1 MKTFLI
7 ITSLFFQHILL
18 VKSCLGQSV
27 PTFQQRL
34 VTDNRLRSQ
43 LDSLIDQRVSNY
55 FKDKRAV
62 GLSLGVVIN
71 GKATFYN
78 YGETRQGNRTLPA
91 NTTLYEL
98 GSMTKTF
105 TGILLAQAVLDK
117 KMALD
122 DDIRK
127 YLKGSFPNLAYQGTP
142 TRIRDL
148 ANHTSRIT
156 RIFPNLWERESYK
169 EDNPYSNYTRS
180 LLYEGLHQMKMD
192 TLPGR
197 IYSYSNMAV
206 GLLGS
211 LLEDIYKEQYFKLVS
226 KFILT
231 PLKMS
236 ATVIDLRGVPEGGI
250 AYPHKA
256 NREITSFWDVPEVPA
271 LGALK
276 SSTSDLVKYING
288 NNAEKL
294 PNIILSHQP
303 TFGTKQEGMGLNWFI
318 HTAPNGYHIFEHSG
332 GTGGSRSS
340 LQCLPQLKS
349 GFVILTNSL
358 ADRNGLE
365 KELLSII
372 LKLHQ

>member
-1 MKTFLI
+1 MRN
-7 ITSLFFQHILL
+7 H
-18 VKSCLGQSV
+18 
-27 PTFQQRL
+27 
-34 VTDNRLRSQ
+34 
-43 LDSLIDQRVSNY
+43 LDSLVDNQVKTY

-62 GLSLGVVIN
+62 GLSLGIVVN
-71 GKATFYN
+71 GRVFYYN
-78 YGETRQGNRTLPA
+78 YGETRQGNGRLPA
-91 NTTLYEL
+91 KTTVYEL

-117 KMALD
+117 KISLN

-127 YLKGSFPNLAYQGTP
+127 YMKGSYPNLIYSDTP
-142 TRIRDL
+142 IRIRDL

-156 RIFPNLWERESYK
+156 RIFPNLWERESYR
-169 EDNPYSNYTRS
+169 EDNPYSNYTRP
-180 LLYEGLHQMKMD
+180 LLYQGLHQMRMD
-192 TLPGR
+192 MLPGR

-206 GLLGS
+206 ALLGCI
-211 LLEDIYKEQYFKLVS
+211 LEDVYKERYFNLVS
-226 KFILT
+226 KFILS

-236 ATVIDLRGVPEGGI
+236 ATVIDLKGLPELEI

-256 NREITSFWDVPEVPA
+256 NREVASFWDVPELPA
-271 LGALK
+271 LGALR
-276 SSTSDLVKYING
+276 SSATDLVKYINA

-303 TFGTKQEGMGLNWFI
+303 TFGTKLEGMGLNWFI
-318 HTAPNGYHIFEHSG
+318 HTTPNGYQVFEHSG

-365 KELLSII
+365 KELLALIVKMRSTTEGNS
-372 LKLHQ
+372 K